1 MRTGSPADSAGFV
14 KGDVIAAL
22 DGKPASAW
30 RLASLRAAWRRRAH
44 AIAPRSSAGAGAT
57 VPLEFTV
64 HLVSIED
71 R

>member
-1 MRTGSPADSAGFV
+1 V

-30 RLASLRAAWRRRAH
+30 RLASLRTALAEEGTRHRAE
-44 AIAPRSSAGAGAT
+44 ILRGSGAP